1 MAPNQRKNARGQK
14 QVVIQM
20 LDFTCKTGMMFGINS
35 NNFEGTFWNT
45 EDRRHAEIVT
55 CFKKRT
61 LRDDWIPLTFSFFIN
76 LQFTNSNWFRFLI
89 YVRSQISCN
98 PQSLIC
104 YYAKELMK
112 TKSSKKIWYQGHS
125 SKWPYCLTNLD
136 SFLREQTQSAHSWP
150 LFYYFIHSNKFIVY
164 TCAYVINLL
173 YPQPGH
179 LFV

>member
-1 MAPNQRKNARGQK
+1 M
-14 QVVIQM
+14 
-20 LDFTCKTGMMFGINS
+20 
-35 NNFEGTFWNT
+35 T
-45 EDRRHAEIVT
+45 ESPRL
-55 CFKKRT
+55 F
-61 LRDDWIPLTFSFFIN
+61 PFFIN
-76 LQFTNSNWFRFLI
+76 LQFTNSNWFKFLI

-104 YYAKELMK
+104 YYAKKLMK

-125 SKWPYCLTNLD
+125 SKLPYLTNLE
-136 SFLREQTQSAHSWP
+136 SFLREQTQSAHSWC

-179 LFV
+179 LFVFVKKKLSFRTHRKYPFSLELFCFLPDLISQWCCSGE